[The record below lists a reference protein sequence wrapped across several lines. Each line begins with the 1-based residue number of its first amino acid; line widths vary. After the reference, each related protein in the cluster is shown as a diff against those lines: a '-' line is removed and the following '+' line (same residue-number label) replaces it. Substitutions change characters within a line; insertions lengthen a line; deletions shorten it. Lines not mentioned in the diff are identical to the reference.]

1 MPNITIVQPGETRKR
16 FHRRPNFPIAGTMR
30 PFGLYPI
37 MIHPVL
43 PGETL
48 KSGKAR
54 WSVISQ
60 PLANPLSGAW
70 LESWFFYVKLTDI
83 DRDLGEMFISDSMS
97 TSGYTAGSGRQ
108 HFFSIS
114 GSINWVYLCLDKI
127 RDAYF
132 KNEGEDNVDLGSP
145 DFSVPQMKINNRSW
159 YQNIMFEPAE
169 VALDTT
175 GERDHREQMSA
186 YDMVT
191 QMQMTELSYESY
203 LEQYGVSSMRTGLG
217 EPEILRFSRSWTKPT
232 NHVDPSTGAP
242 SSAWVWNDEMG
253 LEKDKRFNE
262 PGFIIMLAGVRPK
275 MMNGMIAASL
285 VGNMW
290 GFSDW
295 YPAYNLTDP
304 QAGIKRIGTDDDVF
318 VTTINAAEGEVQC
331 LYDQRDLL
339 NHGEQFINDI
349 INNPYPH
356 PLSTFHN
363 LEASAT
369 PMQQRGEY
377 AKHDDIDAL
386 FASSAS
392 EDKVRCQYE
401 GIVGLTIAGHV
412 TDTTL

>member
-60 PLANPLSGAW
+60 PLVNPLSGAW

-97 TSGYTAGSGRQ
+97 TSGYTLGTGRRQ
-108 HFFSIS
+108 LFT
-114 GSINWVYLCLDKI
+114 GTGGINWVFLCLDKI
-127 RDAYF
+127 RSAYF
-132 KNEGEDNVDLGSP
+132 KNEGESDEDMASP
-145 DFSVPQMKINNRSW
+145 DGTIPKMKINNKSW
-159 YQNIMFEPAE
+159 YQNIMLEPAE

-175 GERDHREQMSA
+175 GERDFREQMSA

-232 NHVDPSTGAP
+232 NHVDPSSGTP
-242 SSAWVWNDEMG
+242 SSAWVWNDEMV

-262 PGFIIMLAGVRPK
+262 PGFIIMLGGVRPK
-275 MMNGMIAASL
+275 MMNGML
-285 VGNMW
+285 VNTLCQNMW

-318 VTTINAAEGEVQC
+318 LSTINAAEGEVQC

-339 NHGEQFINDI
+339 SHGETFVNDI
-349 INNPYPH
+349 VNNPYPH
-356 PLSTFHN
+356 PFSTGHS
-363 LEASAT
+363 LVAAAS
-369 PMQQRGEY
+369 PQDQRGEY
-377 AKHDDIDAL
+377 ATHDDIDNL
-386 FASSAS
+386 FVGSAES
-392 EDKVRCQYE
+392 AVRCQYE